1 MAQRTVDDPWSV
13 VITAGQ
19 WAVLRDHL
27 LRGDG
32 DEHGAV
38 LQCGIA
44 RSPRGT
50 RLLVRDVVVA
60 TDGIDYI
67 EGTRGYRKLTA
78 DFVARAID
86 ACARQ
91 ELAYLAVHNHGGRD
105 RVTFSPTDMASHER
119 GYPALLDINGGVPV
133 GALVLAENAAA
144 GDIWTSGGR
153 RHALT
158 RMRVPGRPQLTFTP
172 GPIPARVA
180 DSTYDRQTRVF
191 GDRGQALLSES
202 KVAVVGLG
210 GAGSLIAEYLA
221 RLGVGH
227 LVFIDPDR
235 LDPTNLPRVVGARR
249 FDAMPWLQHSTRPRW
264 MRDLGA
270 RIATPKVKIAER
282 VARQASREVRI
293 TAVARSVV
301 EADVAQLL
309 TDCDHIFLAA
319 DSALA
324 RRVVNS
330 VTHQYLVP
338 NTQVGAKVSVINEQ
352 IADIFSVVRMSTP
365 GSGCLQCNG
374 LIPAWRL
381 TEEATCEVQR
391 RRQRYIDDENVH
403 APSVIT
409 LNAVAAARAVD
420 DWLMTFGGLVDPNV
434 GADHWVEYHPLT
446 DDTVE
451 NQPARSPDCSHCGP
465 TRFAIGDGAP
475 LLARGGAPTPFVA
488 SKGE

>member
-1 MAQRTVDDPWSV
+1 MAQRTVDAPWSV

-27 LRGDG
+27 FRGDD

-44 RSPRGT
+44 RSARGT
-50 RLLVRDVVVA
+50 RLLVRDVLVA
-60 TDGIDYI
+60 VDGVDYA

-78 DFVARAID
+78 GFVADAID
-86 ACARQ
+86 ACAQ
-91 ELAYLAVHNHGGRD
+91 QGLAYLAVHNHGGRD
-105 RVTFSPTDMASHER
+105 RVTFSGADMASHER
-119 GYPALLDINGGVPV
+119 GYPALLDINGDAPV
-133 GALVLAENAAA
+133 GALVFAESAVA
-144 GDIWTSGGR
+144 GDVWTSDGQ

-158 RMRVPGRPQLTFTP
+158 HLRVMARPQLTMTP
-172 GPIPARVA
+172 EPVPAQLA
-180 DSTYDRQTRVF
+180 DPTYDRQTRVF
-191 GDRGQALLSES
+191 GDRGQALLAQS

-235 LDPTNLPRVVGARR
+235 LDPTNLPRVAGARR
-249 FDAMPWLQHSTRPRW
+249 LDAMPWLQGNTRPHW

-270 RIATPKVKIAER
+270 RISTPKVKIAAR
-282 VARQASREVRI
+282 VARQASRCIRI

-301 EADVAQLL
+301 DADVAALL

-324 RRVVNS
+324 RRVINS
-330 VTHQYLVP
+330 ITHQYLIP
-338 NTQVGAKVSVINEQ
+338 NTQVGAKVSVVNGQ
-352 IADIFSVVRMSTP
+352 IADIFSVSRMSSP
-365 GSGCLQCNG
+365 GGGCLQCNG

-381 TEEATCEVQR
+381 TEEATDEVQR
-391 RRQRYIDDENVH
+391 RRQRYVDDEDVH

-409 LNAVAAARAVD
+409 VNAVAASRAVD
-420 DWLMTFGGLVDPNV
+420 DWLMSVGGLTDPQSGV
-434 GADHWVEYHPLT
+434 DHWVEYHPLT
-446 DDTVE
+446 DDVVE
-451 NQPARSPDCSHCGP
+451 HQPRKSGDCSHCGP
-465 TRFAIGDGAP
+465 ARYALGDSAD
-475 LLARGGAPTPFVA
+475 LLARM
-488 SKGE
+488 